1 MNSSALDSE
10 APDLVCQLDNVQGMV
25 DALTAVRWKRSQDA
39 VIELSEHG
47 IVLILEENACLQ
59 AKVYLQREL
68 FILYEYSAH
77 GRPRFGVSL
86 SLFVDCLNTFSV
98 PGHSSTIEIRYPGPD
113 MQLLLKSVDS
123 LDAGI
128 YAEIRTRIP
137 DTISWDYNFEPA
149 GSTPITFTVKSA
161 ALKEAIDDLEWPG
174 SSIQITLQPVP
185 PTVTFRGDGHGDLQ
199 IDFMYY
205 ANRDLLMAFHC
216 DSQISHRY
224 KYKFLR
230 AMTSNIPVS
239 VLKDNRGSKLTVGR
253 GGMLKV
259 QHLVSVAR
267 QSIPNP
273 HIDSAGYQHPS
284 RIAYIEFFVKPEED
298 EDNIND

>member
-1 MNSSALDSE
+1 MSSSE
-10 APDLVCQLDNVQGMV
+10 VGADLVCQLDNVQGMV
-25 DALTAVRWKRSQDA
+25 DALSSVRWKRQQDS

-47 IVLILEENACLQ
+47 IVLVVEESGCLQ
-59 AKVYLQREL
+59 AKVYLKKEL
-68 FILYEYSAH
+68 FLSYDYRAE

-98 PGHSSTIEIRYPGPD
+98 PGHASVIELCYPGPD

-123 LDAGI
+123 PDACI

-149 GSTPITFTVKSA
+149 GSNPLSFTVKSA

-174 SSIQITLQPVP
+174 SSIQISIQPDPPCITL
-185 PTVTFRGDGHGDLQ
+185 RGEGHGDLQ

-205 ANRDLLMAFHC
+205 ATTDLVIAFQC
-216 DSQISHRY
+216 DRQVQYRY

-230 AMTSNIPVS
+230 ATTSNIPGS
-239 VLKDNRGSKLTVGR
+239 VIKDNRGSKLTIGR

-259 QHLVSVAR
+259 QHLVSVAKPST
-267 QSIPNP
+267 Q
-273 HIDSAGYQHPS
+273 HGYVDSAAYQQPS
-284 RIAYIEFFVKPEED
+284 RIAYIEFFVKPEVDGEHMTD
-298 EDNIND
+298 DS